1 MRREQRR
8 LKQEDNFDTAAILL
22 GMAKQEQAA
31 KKAKYVLMLGGRRV
45 QTAETCPWYLLQG
58 RFCLYALLLYNLTKT
73 ILMILSLRYNMTFG
87 VSQP

>member
-31 KKAKYVLMLGGRRV
+31 KKAKYVMLACWHWLIHWHLNKV
-45 QTAETCPWYLLQG
+45 HYFCIQTVFPLPL
-58 RFCLYALLLYNLTKT
+58 
-73 ILMILSLRYNMTFG
+73 
-87 VSQP
+87 